1 MLTDIITF
9 FKLLLSKKK
18 LVIYCE
24 SNSYSCYFT
33 EVLNQLKINNIK
45 FTYICQKNDS
55 NILKLGLK
63 NYFEFNNI
71 KFASSSVSSIQ
82 CEKLIL
88 TTPDFGDI
96 VKISK
101 KCKEHIY
108 LFHSLVSS
116 NMVYREKAFDNY
128 DTICCVGPHHY
139 REFLNK
145 ENKKKQKLLKIGY
158 PFLDTLIKR
167 KELSK
172 NFYDNNK
179 ILIAP
184 TWLPNEKN
192 YYYENYFDL
201 INILISKNYNVTF
214 RPHPEFFKRF
224 EPKLLEIKKKVK
236 SETSFSIDLSQDSF
250 DTLNKSKYL
259 ITDWSGISLEFA
271 FIFKRPVLF
280 LDTKKKILN
289 KNFDNNDNIPAEIT
303 IRDQIGSIVKKSE
316 FVNIDNILNELDKNE
331 KKYYNNIQD
340 CIDKHTYNYGRSAVT
355 LIDYLNKN

>member
-1 MLTDIITF
+1 MFLDLLTF
-9 FKLLLSKKK
+9 FKLSLSKKK

-24 SNSYSCYFT
+24 SNSYSKYFT
-33 EVLNQLKINNIK
+33 EILNQLLKNNIK

-55 NILKLGLK
+55 NINELGIK
-63 NYFEFNNI
+63 AYFQFNNP
-71 KFASSSVSSIQ
+71 KFTSAIISSID

-88 TTPDFGDI
+88 TTPDFGDT
-96 VKISK
+96 VKISS

-116 NMVYREKAFDNY
+116 NMVYRENAFDNY

-145 ENKKKQKLLKIGY
+145 KTNRKQKLLKIGY
-158 PFLDTLIKR
+158 PFLDTLIK
-167 KELSK
+167 KKKLTK
-172 NFYDNNK
+172 NSYDNNK

-184 TWLPNEKN
+184 TWLPNEKD

-201 INILISKNYNVTF
+201 INILISKNYNVTL

-224 EPKLLEIKKKVK
+224 ESKILEIKKELK
-236 SETSFSIDLSQDSF
+236 SEKSFSIDRSLDSF
-250 DTLNKSKYL
+250 DILNRSKYL

-289 KNFDNNDNIPAEIT
+289 KNFDKNHYIPVEIT
-303 IRDQIGSIVKKSE
+303 IRDQIGSIIKKSD
-316 FVNIDNILNELDKNE
+316 FNHMDNILNELDKNE
-331 KKYYNNIQD
+331 KKYSNNIQD
-340 CIDKHTYNYGRSAVT
+340 YIDKLTYNYGSSAIK
-355 LIDYLNKN
+355 LINYINNN

>member
-1 MLTDIITF
+1 MFTDIITF
-9 FKLLLSKKK
+9 FKLLFSKKK

-33 EVLNQLKINNIK
+33 EVLNQLLINQIK
-45 FTYICQKNDS
+45 FTYICQRNDP
-55 NILKLGLK
+55 NILKLSLK

-71 KFASSSVSSIQ
+71 KFASSIISSIQ

-88 TTPDFGDI
+88 TTPDFGDT
-96 VKISK
+96 VKISR

-116 NMVYREKAFDNY
+116 NMVYREKAFDSY

-145 ENKKKQKLLKIGY
+145 KNKRKQKLLKIGY
-158 PFLDTLIKR
+158 PFLDTLIKKKR
-167 KELSK
+167 LTK
-172 NFYDNNK
+172 NSYDNNK

-192 YYYENYFDL
+192 YYYENYFFL
-201 INILISKNYNVTF
+201 INILISKNYNVTL

-224 EPKLLEIKKKVK
+224 KFKLLDLEKKFK
-236 SETSFSIDLSQDSF
+236 SENSFNIDTSKDNFNI
-250 DTLNKSKYL
+250 LNKSKYL

-289 KNFDNNDNIPAEIT
+289 KNFEKDHNIPVEIT
-303 IRDQIGSIVKKSE
+303 IRDQIGSIIKKSDLN
-316 FVNIDNILNELDKNE
+316 NIDNILNELDKNE
-331 KKYYNNIQD
+331 KKYSHKIQD
-340 CIDKHTYNYGRSAVT
+340 CIDKLTYNYGSSAIK
-355 LIDYLNKN
+355 LINYINNN